1 MNEPLGIMGTPGV
14 GFFMLL
20 IIGAL
25 AGWIAEKITKSDQRI
40 FTNIFV
46 GICGSFVG
54 TKLAEVLD
62 FYPNGFIT
70 RVIVAAIGAVIV
82 LYVWGALMG
91 RRNPPPVQG
100 GR

>member
-20 IIGAL
+20 VIGAL
-25 AGWIAEKITKSDQRI
+25 AGWIAEKITKSNHGI

-54 TKLAEVLD
+54 TNLAEVLE
-62 FYPNGFIT
+62 FYPNGFVV
-70 RVIVAAIGAVIV
+70 RLIVAAIGSVIV
-82 LYVWGALMG
+82 LYVWGALCG
-91 RRNPPPVQG
+91 HRNPPPLQG
-100 GR
+100 

>member
-1 MNEPLGIMGTPGV
+1 MNEPLGIMGTPQV

-25 AGWIAEKITKSDQRI
+25 AGWIAEKVTKSNHGI

-54 TKLAEVLD
+54 TKLAEVFN
-62 FYPNGFIT
+62 FYPGGFIT
-70 RVIVAAIGAVIV
+70 RVIIAVIGSVIV
-82 LYVWGALMG
+82 LYIWGALMG
-91 RRNPPPVQG
+91 RRNQPPMQG
-100 GR
+100 GA